1 MRKFSQSKFAA
12 KLQEA
17 VSIKREEAGL
27 YNEIASHLPLGEGKR
42 LLDIGTGTGMQLRV
56 INNIQPGMELF
67 GFDLSEAAIN
77 LAKKHH
83 SSPVFDFRAGSIE
96 QTNYKDG
103 FFDIVTCNASMS
115 YWQNLVQC
123 FDEIHRILE
132 PDGIAIFTE
141 PHKDIDINAAIEQI
155 KKDMKNKSPIR
166 RFLAVNLNKFGLR
179 WGGSVGLRLYKI
191 SEIEEFV
198 KKSLFKE
205 DYLVERISLQK
216 LPIFMKITLFKK

>member
-1 MRKFSQSKFAA
+1 
-12 KLQEA
+12 
-17 VSIKREEAGL
+17 
-27 YNEIASHLPLGEGKR
+27 
-42 LLDIGTGTGMQLRV
+42 
-56 INNIQPGMELF
+56 
-67 GFDLSEAAIN
+67 
-77 LAKKHH
+77 
-83 SSPVFDFRAGSIE
+83 
-96 QTNYKDG
+96 
-103 FFDIVTCNASMS
+103 MS